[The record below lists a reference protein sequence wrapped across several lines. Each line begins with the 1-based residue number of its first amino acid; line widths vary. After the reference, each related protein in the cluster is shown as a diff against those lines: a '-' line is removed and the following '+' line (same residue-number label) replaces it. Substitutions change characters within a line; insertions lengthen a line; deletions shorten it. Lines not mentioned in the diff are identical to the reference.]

1 MVTFGQARLTPAQE
15 LAGALDWWREAG
27 LEHDFSDEPH
37 DWLARPEAAAVPDA
51 ATAPPAQRPA
61 AALAPPPQVL
71 IGGDPAG
78 WPQDLAGF
86 SQWWLNEPS
95 LDAGETGGRVA
106 PRGNPGA
113 ALMIVVEHPE
123 AEDSEH
129 LLAGPHGALIEGIL
143 RALGQTSAEA
153 YIAALLP
160 RHMPLPDWSALADA
174 GLGELARHHV
184 ALARPQRVIGF
195 GPHVSS
201 LLGHDPAKSGAQT
214 TPYYSIGGSTRALA
228 APGLDSLL
236 TRAPAKARLWQ
247 TLLDWPEI

>member
-1 MVTFGQARLTPAQE
+1 MVTIGQAKLTLAHE
-15 LAGALDWWREAG
+15 LTAALDWWREAG
-27 LEHDFSDEPH
+27 LEHDFADDPH
-37 DWLARPEAAAVPDA
+37 DWLARAESE
-51 ATAPPAQRPA
+51 APPAVTSPA
-61 AALAPPPQVL
+61 AAPNAPPPPRL
-71 IGGDPAG
+71 RIGGDLAG

-86 SQWWLNEPS
+86 SEWWMREPS
-95 LDAGETGGRVA
+95 LDAGQTGGRVA
-106 PRGNPGA
+106 PRGVPGA

-123 AEDSEH
+123 AGDGER
-129 LLAGPHGALIEGIL
+129 LLAGPHGTLIEGIL
-143 RALGQTSAEA
+143 RALGQTSADA

-201 LLGHDPAKSGAQT
+201 LLGHDPAKSGAQAA
-214 TPYYSIGGSTRALA
+214 PYYPIASGVLALA
-228 APGLDSLL
+228 APGLETLL

-247 TLLDWPEI
+247 ALLDWPEA